1 MMDAMQSL
9 IMMELSKNLSAGNNQ
24 YGDTSPMKGRE
35 RINSSFGHEEEQLK
49 RADLTRKSFP
59 PKLILIS

>member
-9 IMMELSKNLSAGNNQ
+9 IMMELSKNLSAGNS

-35 RINSSFGHEEEQLK
+35 RINSSFGHEEEQL
-49 RADLTRKSFP
+49 
-59 PKLILIS
+59 